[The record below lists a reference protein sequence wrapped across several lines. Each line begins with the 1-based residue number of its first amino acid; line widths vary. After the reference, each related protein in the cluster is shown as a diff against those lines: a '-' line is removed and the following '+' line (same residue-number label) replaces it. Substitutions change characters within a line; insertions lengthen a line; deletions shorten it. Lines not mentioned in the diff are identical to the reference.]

1 MPCEPRHRVGGPPA
15 ERSLRESYPHPLA
28 NRSLN
33 RKRRIHPE
41 TLKTE
46 PADKHLI
53 DVRRAADRD
62 ASIEQIPGAAWHDPE
77 RIAEWIGSL
86 PKDREIV

>member
-1 MPCEPRHRVGGPPA
+1 
-15 ERSLRESYPHPLA
+15 
-28 NRSLN
+28 
-33 RKRRIHPE
+33 
-41 TLKTE
+41 
-46 PADKHLI
+46 
-53 DVRRAADRD
+53 VRRAADRD